1 MKYKRNLEK
10 SILTFWKKVKYK
22 FVNLNFQINVII
34 RIIFIELTI
43 ALNKV
48 YIKNINFFCFQ
59 LSIAIK
65 TINI

>member
-34 RIIFIELTI
+34 RMIFIELTI

-48 YIKNINFFCFQ
+48 YIENINFFLF
-59 LSIAIK
+59 SIK
-65 TINI
+65 YCYNKN

>member
-1 MKYKRNLEK
+1 M
-10 SILTFWKKVKYK
+10 KYK

-34 RIIFIELTI
+34 RMIFIELTI